1 MQYNKD
7 EFKFYYNNY
16 IDIKNRIEESK
27 NKINNLLQNDKLKK
41 TMDFYNSLDDSD
53 KKIFDYINCNMGFVR
68 YKLNIKL
75 VRELEKGL
83 DKLYRDFLESETFP
97 FSKDEFHFFVSN
109 DSYLIDAING
119 EDSSKLSKEENI
131 FLSDSIIKA
140 YNYNPNDYSED
151 DIPLIKVLYLRNKD
165 NHKGALD
172 KKTLNKLIA
181 EDIDDEADVVKDH
194 DKNIFSN
201 YELQCNHAPLW
212 KIKLWREKLYNQ
224 QKRVLNS
231 DSKNKELLLFSIRC
245 AFYEVELLSGNNI
258 NNIYNKLSMMDV
270 RNNHERI
277 KKEKEIDALITAYY
291 HLIDDNFRCN
301 SGYYTDNNYM
311 FANYET
317 GNKEINKRMLKMMKR

>member
-1 MQYNKD
+1 MQYDKK
-7 EFKFYYNNY
+7 EFKIYYNNY
-16 IDIKNRIEESK
+16 IDIKNRIEETK
-27 NKINNLLQNDKLKK
+27 NKINELLEDDKLKE
-41 TMDFYNSLDDSD
+41 TLEFYDDLD
-53 KKIFDYINCNMGFVR
+53 KEKQVKFNKINCNNAFVR
-68 YKLNIKL
+68 YKLYKKKIE
-75 VRELEKGL
+75 ELEKSL
-83 DKLYRDFLESETFP
+83 NNLYYDFMESKAFP
-97 FSKDEFHFFVSN
+97 FSKDEFHFFVKK
-109 DSYLIDAING
+109 DTYLVDAING

-245 AFYEVELLSGNNI
+245 SFYEVELLSGNNI